1 MTEMTLRSRIAVLV
15 VATLL
20 SVSGVSA
27 SAAFLAADS
36 AEAASQYTCLT
47 YMGKTYCQLTYR

>member
-1 MTEMTLRSRIAVLV
+1 MTEMVLRSRIAVLV

-27 SAAFLAADS
+27 STAFLATDS
-36 AEAASQYTCLT
+36 AEAAPNYTCLT
-47 YMGKTYCQLTYR
+47 YMGKTMCQPIYR